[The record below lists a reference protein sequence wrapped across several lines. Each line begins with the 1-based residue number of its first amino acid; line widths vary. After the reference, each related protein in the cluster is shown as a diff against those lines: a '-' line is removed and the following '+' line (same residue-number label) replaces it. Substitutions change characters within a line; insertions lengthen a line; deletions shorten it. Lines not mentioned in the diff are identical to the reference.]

1 MKIALLIFKRTAGF
15 LFALSLLACFGLPS
29 MATKPG
35 VEKHPQRWE
44 KLGQRKVNFKVDRD
58 EIIVGRVEGFFTALQ
73 IKVRKGPVNMHRM
86 VVHFRNGST
95 KEVELKNNFSDGDE
109 SRVIDLPGN
118 VRVITKVVFWY
129 DTKNFNDS
137 KAVVELWGRH

>member
-1 MKIALLIFKRTAGF
+1 MKNDLLLLKKIPGI
-15 LFALSLLACFGLPS
+15 LFVLLLCVSFSLSFA
-29 MATKPG
+29 AAKP
-35 VEKHPQRWE
+35 VIKDHPQRWE
-44 KLGQRKVNFKVDRD
+44 KLGQRKVNFKVDKD
-58 EIIVGRVEGFFTALQ
+58 EIIVGRIEGLFTALQ
-73 IKVRKGPVNMHRM
+73 IKVNKGPINMHRM

-95 KEVELKNNFSDGDE
+95 KEVELKNNFSAGDE
-109 SRVIDLPGN
+109 SRAIDLPGN

>member
-1 MKIALLIFKRTAGF
+1 MKNTLLAFKRTAGF
-15 LFALSLLACFGLPS
+15 LFTLCLLVCFGFPS
-29 MATKPG
+29 TATKPG

-44 KLGQRKVNFKVDRD
+44 KLGQRKVNFKVDKD
-58 EIIVGRVEGFFTALQ
+58 EIIVGRVEGLFTALQ

-86 VVHFRNGST
+86 LVHFRNGST

-137 KAVVELWGRH
+137 KAIVELWGRH